1 MKIKQIE
8 KNAMLAIQ
16 NLRISYHKRG
26 HPFMINSKF
35 LPTNQ
40 CYFEYPDGSVALVS
54 LSRKDNDFKI
64 EIEYS
69 TDEAIA
75 IKKKHN
81 LI

>member
-1 MKIKQIE
+1 
-8 KNAMLAIQ
+8 
-16 NLRISYHKRG
+16 
-26 HPFMINSKF
+26 MINSKF